1 MEERRKKR
9 EKSKSE
15 AKEGDGDKKRSR
27 SRDRKR
33 SKERKRSRSKSRDR
47 RRSRSRDRRRR
58 SRSRDRKRRS
68 RSRSRDHRRSRDRR
82 YWSHELLCSSE
93 FLRFKKSYHRPP
105 NNIIL
110 ILVFVK
116 TVNSWR
122 IKSPC
127 YFKLVLALCYLR
139 SLKLLFILAQTHAF
153 KVLFFIL
160 HKPNIHLNSNFW
172 WSISSLSSTNQI
184 FIWIPTLMIYK

>member
-82 YWSHELLCSSE
+82 YWSHEFLCSSE
-93 FLRFKKSYHRPP
+93 FLRFKKSYHRPQ

-127 YFKLVLALCYLR
+127 YFKLVLPHCYL
-139 SLKLLFILAQTHAF
+139 SSFKLLFILAHNFCIQSKPLLYPIQTKYSF
-153 KVLFFIL
+153 EFQLLMIYLFFIQY
-160 HKPNIHLNSNFW
+160 KPNIQLNSNFDD
-172 WSISSLSSTNQI
+172 L
-184 FIWIPTLMIYK
+184 